1 MKCSVF
7 TGCSYTEGIGLEEQS
22 QDPNLWVNRLH
33 GSTSANTKLIN
44 LGKSGATNHEI
55 FQNSILALT
64 HYPCENLFVAWTE
77 LLRFKIN
84 PGVELYPTSIFWSL
98 AAESKDVAVNPSVLY
113 SKNYL
118 NNVKN
123 RFFLLRHTHYEL
135 VDILKY
141 TNIINRICNQ
151 LGVRAFFINSLIID
165 YDNGYFDHKDICVP
179 SDTTTLTQIHLNAST
194 RDDQE
199 FIQLYH
205 KIHNDYADTGG
216 LPPVC
221 TWLNLYQSFRLNFYM
236 DQGTDNLHP
245 GPKSHRAFA
254 DWLIQNFS
262 NKPQAA

>member
-33 GSTSANTKLIN
+33 NSTNANTKLIN
-44 LGKSGATNHEI
+44 LGKSGATNIEI

-64 HYPCENLFVAWTE
+64 EYPCENLFVAWTD
-77 LLRFKIN
+77 LLRCKIN
-84 PGVELYPTSIFWSL
+84 PGVELYSTNIFWSQ
-98 AAESKDVAVNPSVLY
+98 ASECIDIAVNPNISY
-113 SKNYL
+113 SSNYL
-118 NNVKN
+118 NSVRN
-123 RFFLLRHTHYEL
+123 RFFDLRHAHHEI
-135 VDILKY
+135 VNVLKY

-165 YDNGYFDHKDICVP
+165 YDNEYFDRKDICVP
-179 SDTTTLTQIHLNAST
+179 SDATALTQTHLNANT

-205 KIHNDYADTGG
+205 KIHNDYANTGG

-221 TWLNLYQSFRLNFYM
+221 TWLNLYQSFRSNFYI

>member
-7 TGCSYTEGIGLEEQS
+7 TGCSYTEGIGLKEQS

-33 GSTSANTKLIN
+33 SSTNANTKLIN
-44 LGKSGATNHEI
+44 LGKGGATNHEI

-77 LLRFKIN
+77 LLRFNIN
-84 PGVELYPTSIFWSL
+84 PGVELYPTNMFWSR
-98 AAESKDVAVNPSVLY
+98 ASESREIAVHPSISY
-113 SKNYL
+113 SSSYL
-118 NNVKN
+118 NNIKN
-123 RFFLLRHTHYEL
+123 RFFDLHHTHYEI
-135 VDILKY
+135 VNVLKY
-141 TNIINRICNQ
+141 TNIINCLCNQ
-151 LGVRAFFINSLIID
+151 LGVNVFFINALIIE
-165 YDNGYFDHKDICVP
+165 YDDGYFDHKDIEVP
-179 SDTTTLTQIHLNAST
+179 SDATLRTQEYLNADT

-205 KIHNDYADTGG
+205 KIHNDYAATGG
-216 LPPVC
+216 LPPGC
-221 TWLNLYQSFRLNFYM
+221 TWLNLYKSFRRSFYT
-236 DQGTDNLHP
+236 DRGTDNLHP